1 MPSTPTS
8 KSQVQAYRFMLK
20 RMESALVRKDSV
32 MMHDPMGSHMRSAV
46 VGVLLAMV
54 AAIGFV
60 LFAVLSPAGSV
71 PESNGVVIG
80 KQSGAVYAL
89 INDANNKPRLVPTF
103 NVTSARLILL
113 ANSSGGGGASAQGG
127 SSPAAAAPSVVDDD
141 ALQGLPRDKKQ
152 GIVDGPQLLPV
163 GPQRVSNDW
172 AVCDTLPD
180 NATATSGT
188 PTTTVLGGVPNIG
201 NEIDSSDQFLVTPNA
216 GKDYYLIFRKSQY
229 SHNPELKNSAVVK
242 AKVDMSSS
250 AAGTYQLR
258 KQDARPISSAVLNAI
273 PGTIDMTAPD
283 IIGHGQTPSY
293 SVPAGAKIGEILRT
307 KQLDGSTQSY
317 VLTATGKHLVSPQA
331 AQAVEDV
338 HGSPKHDVGSNDV
351 VGIPDDTSYLPV
363 DDYPTQVASGTPLS
377 SADYPSMCAVWSYP
391 NNAPSLTVRI
401 TQNHQPVVPAGKAP
415 MKLSNPSTAGQLVSN
430 FYLPTGQAAVVR
442 DSTSSA
448 DAAAGPIYIISDL
461 GVKYGFASSLT
472 GMTPDQ
478 VAAGIGLGDP
488 TSYPPAPDAII
499 RLLPQGTAL
508 DPAAALR
515 TYDTMQPPATAGNY
529 PNSLPGQQQQTGG
542 N

>member
-89 INDANNKPRLVPTF
+89 ITDANNNKRLVPTF

-113 ANSSGGGGASAQGG
+113 ANSSGGGGATAQGG

-141 ALQGLPRDKKQ
+141 VLQGLPRDKKQ

-163 GPQRVSNDW
+163 GPQRISNDW

-201 NEIDSSDQFLVTPNA
+201 NEIGSGDQFLVTPNA
-216 GKDYYLIFRKSQY
+216 GKDYYLIYRKS
-229 SHNPELKNSAVVK
+229 SLSPSPELKNSAVVK
-242 AKVDMSSS
+242 ARVDMSSS
-250 AAGTYQLR
+250 AAGTYKLR

-273 PGTIDMTAPD
+273 PGAKDLSAPN
-283 IIGHGQTPSY
+283 IPEHGQAPSY
-293 SVPAGAKIGEILRT
+293 TVPDNATIGDILRT
-307 KQLDGSTQSY
+307 SQLNGTTQLY
-317 VLTATGKHLVSPQA
+317 VLTATGKHQVSPQA
-331 AQAVEDV
+331 AQAVLDV
-338 HGSPKHDVGSNDV
+338 YNKRHDVGSNDV
-351 VGIPDDTSYLPV
+351 VNMPDDTSYLPI
-363 DDYPTQVASGTPLS
+363 DDFPTQIASGTPLS
-377 SADYPSMCAVWSYP
+377 SADYPSMCAAWSYP
-391 NNAPSLTVRI
+391 NNTPRLTVRI
-401 TQNHQPVVPAGKAP
+401 TQNHLPVVPAGKTA
-415 MKLSNPSTAGQLVSN
+415 MKLSNPSTAGQRVDN

-442 DSTSSA
+442 DSTSTA
-448 DAAAGPIYIISDL
+448 DAASGPVYVISDL
-461 GVKYGFASSLT
+461 GVKYGFASSMPGL
-472 GMTPDQ
+472 TPDQ

-488 TSYPPAPDAII
+488 SSYPPAPAAIVG
-499 RLLPQGTAL
+499 LLPQGTAL

-515 TYDTMQPPATAGNY
+515 TYDTVQPPATAGNY